1 MSDKYEIEKHL
12 RGYLELHPEIEWIA
26 IQGECISPKV
36 QGNKYKVQSPDL
48 YVFNVI
54 LPTGRSGSLSAQ
66 KLVEAWGMKFVPIIA
81 VATLPKTVP
90 EMLEFAH
97 GNSFLGNTIREGVV
111 CRSIDGKQSF
121 KAVDPL
127 FLLKYNE

>member
-1 MSDKYEIEKHL
+1 
-12 RGYLELHPEIEWIA
+12 
-26 IQGECISPKV
+26 V

-54 LPTGRSGSLSAQ
+54 HPKGRSGSIPAK
-66 KLVEAWGMKFVPIIA
+66 KLVESWGMKFVPILRVGAI
-81 VATLPKTVP
+81 PSTVQ

-97 GNSFLGNTIREGVV
+97 GDSALGGTIREGLV
-111 CRSIDGKQSF
+111 CRTLDGKQSF